1 MFSVMSLP
9 IFLYL
14 LSFVKFTGPTEAS
27 QSDWQRLNQAL
38 KPRLALLHQ
47 QIAQCDQNHPDDVE
61 QLGDSLSLVIR
72 EFFVEH
78 EDFFLDE
85 AAKVPG
91 KKYVSHSNQTITQL
105 DEKKK
110 ILRREAFGANGSEEK
125 RKEFYLCIQAISE
138 LKQIEKKK
146 QELKSTAY
154 HEKQFHRNRY
164 RYSKQTVSDTF
175 GKVDVQPSYD
185 KQAADHFY
193 TSTYSEHKE
202 VDHTQLNWF
211 PHLPT
216 SPNIADFTHFNNAPI
231 RPRDIRSVLSKSNK
245 KSAPGPDGIT
255 YNTLLKL
262 DCTHHILATLFNKV
276 LISGAHPP
284 SWGESV
290 VKLLY
295 KKGDSADPSNFRMI
309 ALTGCIG
316 KSYHL
321 ILSERLSTFLT
332 SNKFIDPTLQK
343 AFLPGINGCIEHNA
357 VMEEIIKDAK
367 NKKRTCHITFFDLED
382 AFGSVPHTL
391 IDSTLER
398 NFLPENI
405 RNYFHKLYTHSTAVV
420 ETKSWRS
427 NPFTFRRGVFQGD
440 PLSPIVFLLVFN
452 PILQELQNQSHKG
465 YKLGDVSHVSL
476 PYADDFC
483 LISTNLL
490 THQKL
495 IDKIHSQVTSMGM
508 KLKPSK
514 CRSFSLT
521 AGKPSAVPFH
531 IGDSDVPS
539 IRDEEQKFLGKL
551 LFFHGKPEETFNL
564 VKDIFVEG
572 IANIDKAMV
581 RDEYKLWIY
590 SKYFLP
596 SKRFLL
602 TVHTLTKT
610 QLQALDTLTDKAIK
624 RWVGLP
630 RSATNVFIHMTQALD
645 IKSISQLYTEMH
657 TVSHVRTRL
666 QGDSIVN
673 AAIDCTLEREGLWTT
688 KQSTIVHCEATF
700 ATAKDTVN
708 TAECE
713 IPTVIKECDFN
724 KSVKNTVKKHM
735 ASEHD
740 NKCLEKVKS
749 LAVQGKILELAAAE
763 STDFTWKSFLYD
775 LKKGTLKFLANAHI
789 DTLPTAAN
797 LKRWKKSSSDKCK
810 LCKGRQTTAHCLNI
824 CKVAMDTGRWTWRHN
839 NIVNYVVNSLDIT
852 KYTVFSDIEGHEAP
866 GGGTVPPEIIVTNLK
881 PDITIWDKVNNRFNI
896 FELTVPLDVNISQ
909 RNIDKTNKYAHFST
923 DITHIHTTVTAF
935 EISSTGNVSAD
946 NKKSLTSLHKFCKP
960 GIQLSTFI
968 KNI

>member
-72 EFFVEH
+72 DFFVED

-91 KKYVSHSNQTITQL
+91 KRYISHSNQTITQL

-724 KSVKNTVKKHM
+724 
-735 ASEHD
+735 
-740 NKCLEKVKS
+740 
-749 LAVQGKILELAAAE
+749 
-763 STDFTWKSFLYD
+763 
-775 LKKGTLKFLANAHI
+775 
-789 DTLPTAAN
+789 
-797 LKRWKKSSSDKCK
+797 
-810 LCKGRQTTAHCLNI
+810 
-824 CKVAMDTGRWTWRHN
+824 
-839 NIVNYVVNSLDIT
+839 
-852 KYTVFSDIEGHEAP
+852 
-866 GGGTVPPEIIVTNLK
+866 
-881 PDITIWDKVNNRFNI
+881 
-896 FELTVPLDVNISQ
+896 
-909 RNIDKTNKYAHFST
+909 
-923 DITHIHTTVTAF
+923 
-935 EISSTGNVSAD
+935 SAQMQP
-946 NKKSLTSLHKFCKP
+946 S
-960 GIQLSTFI
+960 
-968 KNI
+968 

>member
-1 MFSVMSLP
+1 M
-9 IFLYL
+9 
-14 LSFVKFTGPTEAS
+14 
-27 QSDWQRLNQAL
+27 
-38 KPRLALLHQ
+38 
-47 QIAQCDQNHPDDVE
+47 
-61 QLGDSLSLVIR
+61 
-72 EFFVEH
+72 
-78 EDFFLDE
+78 
-85 AAKVPG
+85 
-91 KKYVSHSNQTITQL
+91 
-105 DEKKK
+105 
-110 ILRREAFGANGSEEK
+110 
-125 RKEFYLCIQAISE
+125 
-138 LKQIEKKK
+138 
-146 QELKSTAY
+146 
-154 HEKQFHRNRY
+154 
-164 RYSKQTVSDTF
+164 
-175 GKVDVQPSYD
+175 
-185 KQAADHFY
+185 
-193 TSTYSEHKE
+193 
-202 VDHTQLNWF
+202 
-211 PHLPT
+211 
-216 SPNIADFTHFNNAPI
+216 
-231 RPRDIRSVLSKSNK
+231 
-245 KSAPGPDGIT
+245 
-255 YNTLLKL
+255 
-262 DCTHHILATLFNKV
+262 
-276 LISGAHPP
+276 
-284 SWGESV
+284 
-290 VKLLY
+290 
-295 KKGDSADPSNFRMI
+295 
-309 ALTGCIG
+309 
-316 KSYHL
+316 
-321 ILSERLSTFLT
+321 
-332 SNKFIDPTLQK
+332 
-343 AFLPGINGCIEHNA
+343 
-357 VMEEIIKDAK
+357 
-367 NKKRTCHITFFDLED
+367 
-382 AFGSVPHTL
+382 
-391 IDSTLER
+391 
-398 NFLPENI
+398 
-405 RNYFHKLYTHSTAVV
+405 
-420 ETKSWRS
+420 
-427 NPFTFRRGVFQGD
+427 
-440 PLSPIVFLLVFN
+440 
-452 PILQELQNQSHKG
+452 
-465 YKLGDVSHVSL
+465 SL

-909 RNIDKTNKYAHFST
+909 RNIDKSNKYAHFAT
-923 DITHIHTTVTAF
+923 DITHINTTVTAF
-935 EISSTGNVSAD
+935 EISSTGNVSSD

-960 GIQLSTFI
+960 GIKLSTFI
-968 KNI
+968 KNISSLSIYSSYHIWLCRNDPVFVTPSYLPAPFQPNP